1 VCATRTFVS
10 SKYTPGQQIRRRK
23 EAATNRKREKTQG
36 ENLFERVRGIVRRV
50 TGRGVNA
57 ESVKMG
63 NG

>member
-1 VCATRTFVS
+1 MRGTE
-10 SKYTPGQQIRRRK
+10 G
-23 EAATNRKREKTQG
+23 KREKTQG